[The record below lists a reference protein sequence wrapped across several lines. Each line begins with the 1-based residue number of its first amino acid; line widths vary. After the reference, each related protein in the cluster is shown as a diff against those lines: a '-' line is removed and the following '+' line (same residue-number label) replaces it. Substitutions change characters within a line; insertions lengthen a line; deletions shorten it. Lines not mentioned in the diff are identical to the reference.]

1 MEKRKMEKIENG
13 EQTGEK
19 KERKKKMEKR
29 KDKITWVW
37 CLETPPIKL
46 K

>member
-1 MEKRKMEKIENG
+1 MENRQEKG
-13 EQTGEK
+13 GGGGG
-19 KERKKKMEKR
+19 MEKR

-37 CLETPPIKL
+37 CLETPPRKL